1 MQAVILVAGE
11 GKRMHPLT
19 LDRPKPLIEVAGRPV
34 LEHIM
39 DALPREVEEI
49 ILVIGYKGEMIRE
62 RYGDSYKG
70 RSIRYVHQWMPAG
83 TAHALSIA
91 RPLLDGRFLFMYGDD
106 IHGAEALAEIVKHPL
121 GILAATHLEP
131 SKFGV
136 IEKNEDGTLKQIVEK
151 PANPTSNLIN
161 PGGIVLD
168 ERIFDYP
175 APRHETGEYYLTDPI
190 GAFAKDHSIMVVE
203 QPLWIPVGYPE
214 DIAKAEA
221 ILRDIEGE
229 AKA

>member
-1 MQAVILVAGE
+1 MQAVIIVAGE
-11 GKRMHPLT
+11 GTRMRPLT
-19 LDRPKPLIEVAGRPV
+19 LDKPKPLIEVAGKPI

-39 DALPREVEEI
+39 DVLPKEIEEI

-62 RYGDSYKG
+62 RYGSSYKG
-70 RSIRYVHQWMPAG
+70 IPIRYVHQWMPAG

-91 RPLLDGRFLFMYGDD
+91 RPFLKGRFLFLYGDD

-121 GILAATHLEP
+121 GILAASHPEP

-168 ERIFDYP
+168 DRIFNYP

-190 GAFAKDHSIMVVE
+190 GMFAKDYPMMVVE

-214 DIAKAEA
+214 DIERAETR
-221 ILRDIEGE
+221 LRELGR
-229 AKA
+229 